1 MSVLLPTKPIGL
13 NVNQGNGTTTSN
25 NFAVDG
31 SGLFIFDNNGPNTN
45 ITLKINNNNALYI
58 DDRQRIGIHCINP
71 TSRLMINDEE
81 GDCIRLIYNN
91 NIDSNYAYI
100 RLGSDGSLLLEPYNN
115 AYVNIK
121 STNTNSSGLKLNNVI
136 VTSSALQLNYNNISI
151 PGYAEANK
159 TVVLDSSKSISGI
172 NYLSVDHLII
182 NNSFSLS
189 LNTPDFAFTI
199 ENKMGN
205 CLKLINKNNFTTFTV
220 LDSGVLNIY
229 NSVNAIELLCDSN
242 AGLIYP
248 LKLTTSN
255 NLINSGVGIE
265 FNTYNINNIK
275 RNMSTIET
283 IITNNENNNENSIIK
298 FNNMNNGNLFNT
310 VTIRQYGYILFNT
323 LMDLSYS
330 RKKNIINTSNHNDS
344 LKKITNIKTYD
355 FIYKDDVKNQIHKG
369 IMAQELHKII
379 PAAVSVGE
387 YYTVSNKELIGYLI
401 DCIKSLNESVIDL
414 QNKFN
419 DENYII
425 VCDK

>member
-13 NVNQGNGTTTSN
+13 NVNQGNGTSTSN

-45 ITLKINNNNALYI
+45 LTLKINNNNALYI
-58 DDRQRIGIHCINP
+58 DDRKRIGINCINP
-71 TSRLMINDEE
+71 TSRLMINDEL

-91 NIDSNYAYI
+91 NINSNYAYI
-100 RLGSDGSLLLEPYNN
+100 KLDPTGSLILEPYNN

-121 STNTNSSGLKLNNVI
+121 STNTNSSGLKLNDVI
-136 VTSSALQLNYNNISI
+136 VISSAIQLNYNNIQQ
-151 PGYAEANK
+151 PGTAEASK
-159 TVVLDSSKSISGI
+159 TVVLDATKSISGI

-182 NNSFSLS
+182 NNTFSLS
-189 LNTPDFAFTI
+189 LDTPEFALTI
-199 ENKMGN
+199 ENKTGN
-205 CLKLINKNNFTTFTV
+205 CLKLVNKQNFATFSV

-229 NSVNAIELLCDSN
+229 NSVNAIELLSDSN
-242 AGLIYP
+242 NGLIYP

-310 VTIRQYGYILFNT
+310 VTIRQDGYILCNT
-323 LMDLSYS
+323 LMELSDE
-330 RKKNIINTSNHNDS
+330 RKKKIINTSNHKDS
-344 LKKITNIKTYD
+344 LKKIIDIKTYD

-369 IMAQELHKII
+369 IMAQELYKII
-379 PAAVSVGE
+379 PSAVSIGE
-387 YYTVSNKELIGYLI
+387 HYTISNKELIGYLI
-401 DCIKSLNESVIDL
+401 DCIKDLNESIMDIK
-414 QNKFN
+414 NKIN
-419 DENYII
+419 DENYM
-425 VCDK
+425 

>member
-1 MSVLLPTKPIGL
+1 M
-13 NVNQGNGTTTSN
+13 
-25 NFAVDG
+25 
-31 SGLFIFDNNGPNTN
+31 
-45 ITLKINNNNALYI
+45 
-58 DDRQRIGIHCINP
+58 
-71 TSRLMINDEE
+71 
-81 GDCIRLIYNN
+81 
-91 NIDSNYAYI
+91 
-100 RLGSDGSLLLEPYNN
+100 
-115 AYVNIK
+115 
-121 STNTNSSGLKLNNVI
+121 
-136 VTSSALQLNYNNISI
+136 TSSALQLNYNNIYI

-310 VTIRQYGYILFNT
+310 VTIRQDGYILCNT
-323 LMDLSYS
+323 LMELSDS

>member
-13 NVNQGNGTTTSN
+13 NVNQGNGTSTSN

-45 ITLKINNNNALYI
+45 LTLKINNNNALYI
-58 DDRQRIGIHCINP
+58 DDRKRIGINCINP
-71 TSRLMINDEE
+71 TSRLMINDEL

-91 NIDSNYAYI
+91 NINSNYAYI
-100 RLGSDGSLLLEPYNN
+100 KLDPTGSLILEPYNN

-121 STNTNSSGLKLNNVI
+121 STNTNSSGLKLNDVI
-136 VTSSALQLNYNNISI
+136 VISSAIQLNYNNIQQ
-151 PGYAEANK
+151 PGTAEASK
-159 TVVLDSSKSISGI
+159 TVVLDATKSISGI

-182 NNSFSLS
+182 NNTFSLS
-189 LNTPDFAFTI
+189 LDTPEFALTI
-199 ENKMGN
+199 ENKTGN
-205 CLKLINKNNFTTFTV
+205 CLKLVNKQNFATFSV

-229 NSVNAIELLCDSN
+229 NSVNAIELLSDSN
-242 AGLIYP
+242 NGLIYP

-310 VTIRQYGYILFNT
+310 VTIRQDGYILCNT
-323 LMDLSYS
+323 LMELSDA
-330 RKKNIINTSNHNDS
+330 RKKKIINTSNHKDS
-344 LKKITNIKTYD
+344 LKKIIDIKTYD

-369 IMAQELHKII
+369 IMAQELYKII
-379 PAAVSVGE
+379 PSAVSIGE
-387 YYTVSNKELIGYLI
+387 HYTISNKELIGYLI
-401 DCIKSLNESVIDL
+401 DCIKDLNESIMDIK
-414 QNKFN
+414 NKIN
-419 DENYII
+419 DENYM
-425 VCDK
+425 